1 MIKIGIIGCGG
12 MGTHH
17 ARTLAGMRPRVE
29 VVGVCDTLKD
39 KADTLGGLLGVPAY
53 QDYHDLL
60 PQIDAAWIC
69 TPPAYRLDVVTACAE
84 AGKEIFAEKPLAL
97 NLAEAD
103 QMVAVAAKAG
113 VRFMI
118 GYVLRYMQPYRYL
131 RDLLDDGQLGRLV
144 NCWTRRYMPADMTT
158 RWYGDQSQ
166 SGGVLLDFGCHDVDM
181 MYWLGGKVKSVFA
194 HFDRVREGMRA
205 DEHAQVLMTF
215 QAGGMASVDVSWS
228 SFVRENTLGVT
239 GTQGS
244 VVLDLNNVVRKK
256 LADWDCER
264 LPNPHSEKLGPPQE
278 SIQEHFVRCL
288 EQDLQPLT
296 TAEQARDVLAII
308 LAAQE
313 SGRTGKSV
321 DLA

>member
-1 MIKIGIIGCGG
+1 MIRIGVIGCGG

-17 ARTLAGMRPRVE
+17 AKVLASMPGRVQ
-29 VVGVCDTLKD
+29 VVGVCDTFQD
-39 KADTLGGLLGVPAY
+39 KADKLGALLNVPAY
-53 QDYHDLL
+53 ADYHDLF
-60 PQIDAAWIC
+60 PVIDAAFIC
-69 TPPAYRLDVVTACAE
+69 TPPTNRLDVVTDCA
-84 AGKEIFAEKPLAL
+84 AAKKQIFAEKTLAL
-97 NLAEAD
+97 SLAEAD
-103 QMVAVAAKAG
+103 QMVAAADRAG

-118 GYVLRYMQPYRYL
+118 GYVLRYTQPYRYL
-131 RDLLDDGQLGRLV
+131 RDVLDAGQVGRLV

-158 RWYGDQSQ
+158 RWYGDQSL

-181 MYWLGGKVKSVFA
+181 MYWLGGKVRSVFA
-194 HFDRVREGMRA
+194 HFDKVRDAMRA

-215 QAGGMASVDVSWS
+215 VNGGMASVDVSWS
-228 SFVRENTLGVT
+228 SFATENTLGIT
-239 GTQGS
+239 GTQGT
-244 VVLDLNNVVRKK
+244 VVLDRYNTLRKK

-264 LPNPHSEKLGPPQE
+264 LPNPMAEKLGPPQE

-288 EQDLQPLT
+288 EQDLEPLT
-296 TAEQARDVLAII
+296 TAQQARDVLAII